1 MVTIFSFQNIAIYV
15 TLVDIENKVSMG
27 ITKIFY
33 PKMFV
38 HWFNSFH

>member
-1 MVTIFSFQNIAIYV
+1 MVTIFSFQNIAIYI

-33 PKMFV
+33 P
-38 HWFNSFH
+38 